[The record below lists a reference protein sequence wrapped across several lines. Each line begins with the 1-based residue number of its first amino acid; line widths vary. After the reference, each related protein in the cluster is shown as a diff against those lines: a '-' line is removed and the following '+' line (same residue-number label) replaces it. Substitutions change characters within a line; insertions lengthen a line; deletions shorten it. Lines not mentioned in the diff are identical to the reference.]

1 MKDMKIK
8 KRLISGFL
16 FVIVISVAV
25 IIAALMQMN
34 AQRAAYNDILKYQVG
49 ANDLISEIR
58 LDAAIAARNVRDMAL
73 KPGDSSNSELET
85 SVNELLSDMD
95 NKLKELEEIYP
106 LDKAQLQE
114 YITTVNKWG
123 DELPAILNAINRG
136 DG

>member
-58 LDAAIAARNVRDMAL
+58 
-73 KPGDSSNSELET
+73 
-85 SVNELLSDMD
+85 
-95 NKLKELEEIYP
+95 
-106 LDKAQLQE
+106 
-114 YITTVNKWG
+114 
-123 DELPAILNAINRG
+123 
-136 DG
+136 

>member
-16 FVIVISVAV
+16 FVIVISAAI

-34 AQRAAYNDILKYQVG
+34 AQRANYNDILKYEVG

-73 KPGDSSNSELET
+73 KPGDSSNSELE
-85 SVNELLSDMD
+85 SKVNELLSDMD
-95 NKLKELEEIYP
+95 AQLKEL
-106 LDKAQLQE
+106 
-114 YITTVNKWG
+114 
-123 DELPAILNAINRG
+123 
-136 DG
+136 